1 MNTSFGFSY
10 NRNVIKHL
18 YYDYDENG
26 NERSDTSNRWYIGK
40 PIGEIWD
47 YETDG
52 IWQINEAAQAA
63 LVNQKPGDPKVVNH
77 CTDDDKVLPD
87 GTRIPVYNDKDKVY
101 QGTTNPPVYWN
112 LRNDFTLW
120 KDLSISFSFY
130 AYMGHKSLEGYY
142 LNQDNGGS
150 MITNAFNVFKK
161 HYWTPDNPTNKYA
174 RLDATGP
181 TGATGVRKLYNRSF
195 VRFDNISIGYTLPRM
210 WTSKLQI
217 DRVRLTA
224 SVNNVCTFS
233 SWEYGDPE
241 TGGLATRTF
250 NFGINVTL

>member
-1 MNTSFGFSY
+1 
-10 NRNVIKHL
+10 
-18 YYDYDENG
+18 
-26 NERSDTSNRWYIGK
+26 
-40 PIGEIWD
+40 
-47 YETDG
+47 
-52 IWQINEAAQAA
+52 
-63 LVNQKPGDPKVVNH
+63 
-77 CTDDDKVLPD
+77 
-87 GTRIPVYNDKDKVY
+87 
-101 QGTTNPPVYWN
+101 
-112 LRNDFTLW
+112 
-120 KDLSISFSFY
+120 
-130 AYMGHKSLEGYY
+130 MGHKSLEGYY